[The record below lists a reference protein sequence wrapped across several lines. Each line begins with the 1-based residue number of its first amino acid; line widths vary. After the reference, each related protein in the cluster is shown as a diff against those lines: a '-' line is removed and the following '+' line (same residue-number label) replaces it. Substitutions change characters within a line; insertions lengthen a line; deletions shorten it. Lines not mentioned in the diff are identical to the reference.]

1 MAWLVGDHA
10 EEDLFIS
17 QISSEVKDVGYTI
30 WWLVGTYSLN
40 MAILGFFSLIMWR
53 RGPTFSPKKNPYAPF
68 APSFCFFFSRGCENS
83 PKIFFKKKKKTLE
96 RERRERMTGIRSTC
110 KLCYRCC
117 CCNCARGRKERRKE
131 FKGRVFS
138 VWCVCPAGRRCHRFW
153 IDRCRSVRKCQG
165 SFCIGSFFLVVSQLH
180 LCWIR

>member
-17 QISSEVKDVGYTI
+17 QISSQVKDVGYTI
-30 WWLVGTYSLN
+30 WWLVGTLFSKYGDFR
-40 MAILGFFSLIMWR
+40 IFFPHIVATWSHFFPQKKIPMHLSH
-53 RGPTFSPKKNPYAPF
+53 PPSVFSSREVAKIRLKKNL
-68 APSFCFFFSRGCENS
+68 
-83 PKIFFKKKKKTLE
+83 KKKKTLE

-165 SFCIGSFFLVVSQLH
+165 SFCIGSFFLVVSQL
-180 LCWIR
+180 LLRWIR